1 MNNIKLNI
9 ELGYTKLKKRF
20 LKKKERITVL
30 NSDYI

>member
-20 LKKKERITVL
+20 LEKKKRVTVL
-30 NSDYI
+30 DCDYI